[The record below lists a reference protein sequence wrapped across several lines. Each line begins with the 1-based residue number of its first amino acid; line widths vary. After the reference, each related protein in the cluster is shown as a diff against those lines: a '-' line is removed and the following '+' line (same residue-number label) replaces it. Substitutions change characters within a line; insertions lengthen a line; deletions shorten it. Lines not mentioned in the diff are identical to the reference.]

1 MKNNLIF
8 LKKKKFIKFFFREIN
23 YFTVIGKKMKYFKF
37 LYLFILKFIL
47 NFILKKNTHK
57 IKIIYLILFLNN
69 F

>member
-1 MKNNLIF
+1 
-8 LKKKKFIKFFFREIN
+8 
-23 YFTVIGKKMKYFKF
+23 MKYFKF